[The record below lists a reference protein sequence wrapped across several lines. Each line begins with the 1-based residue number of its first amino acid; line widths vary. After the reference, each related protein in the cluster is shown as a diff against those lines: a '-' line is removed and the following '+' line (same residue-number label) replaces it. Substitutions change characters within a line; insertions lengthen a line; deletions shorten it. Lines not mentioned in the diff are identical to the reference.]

1 MAAGG
6 KVFSSQLLPQHPLM
20 AREEEEKAELDA
32 MRRFLAIELIESL
45 LRCSRFAHADKD
57 KEPMNTQY
65 DNDKFIE
72 CQRENAT
79 HVYFAGNAHL
89 IAKGKQDV
97 PWCRIEAIGIYFYAP
112 GKHSSD
118 HYTVWYLKDTPE
130 STQGPVFLK
139 EKELEVKFA
148 WSNYPGGT
156 LAAEIAGV
164 ATALIVFQKQRI
176 RKSGDPDDP
185 NAIHFDDSWS
195 LGRIKLVAAD
205 YARKIAQGEA

>member
-20 AREEEEKAELDA
+20 AREEAEKAELEA
-32 MRRFLAIELIESL
+32 VSNFLANELIESL

-89 IAKGKQDV
+89 IAKEKRDV
-97 PWCRIEAIGIYFYAP
+97 YWCSICGECFHFYAP
-112 GKHSSD
+112 GKNNSSF
-118 HYTVWYLKDTPE
+118 YTAWLPGDAPKDA
-130 STQGPVFLK
+130 QGPVFLK
-139 EKELEVKFA
+139 EKELEIKFS
-148 WSNYPGGT
+148 WGPCPGM
-156 LAAEIAGV
+156 LVYNSAGV
-164 ATALIVFQKQRI
+164 TIAFVAFTTQRI
-176 RKSGDPDDP
+176 RKYGDPDDP
-185 NAIHFDDSWS
+185 NAIKFDDSWS
-195 LGRIKLVAAD
+195 LDRIKNVAAD
-205 YARKIAQGEA
+205 YARKIVRGEL

>member
-65 DNDKFIE
+65 DNDTFIE
-72 CQRENAT
+72 CPCENAT
-79 HVYFAGNAHL
+79 HVYFAGNVHL
-89 IAKGKQDV
+89 IAEEKQDV
-97 PWCRIEAIGIYFYAP
+97 PWCAIRDKCISFHAP
-112 GKHSSD
+112 GKNNFGFYIS
-118 HYTVWYLKDTPE
+118 WYPGDAPA
-130 STQGPVFLK
+130 STQKPVFLK

-148 WSNYPGGT
+148 WSNHFEGV
-156 LAAEIAGV
+156 LKAEVAGV
-164 ATALIVFQKQRI
+164 ATALIVFKKQCI
-176 RKSGDPDDP
+176 RKPGERNDP
-185 NAIHFDDSWS
+185 NAIKFDDSWS
-195 LGRIKLVAAD
+195 LDRIKNVAAD
-205 YARKIAQGEA
+205 YARKIAKEKE

>member
-72 CQRENAT
+72 CPCENAT
-79 HVYFAGNAHL
+79 HVYFAGNVHL
-89 IAKGKQDV
+89 IAEEKQDV
-97 PWCRIEAIGIYFYAP
+97 FWCIIGGGYFQFYAP
-112 GKHSSD
+112 GKSNFGFYIS
-118 HYTVWYLKDTPE
+118 WYPGYAPA

-139 EKELEVKFA
+139 ERELEVTF
-148 WSNYPGGT
+148 
-156 LAAEIAGV
+156 IAGGGY
-164 ATALIVFQKQRI
+164 
-176 RKSGDPDDP
+176 KSLCAICGGREVLAISLVKNCVHTGDT
-185 NAIHFDDSWS
+185 IHFEFDDTWTIAQ
-195 LGRIKLVAAD
+195 IKAEAEKMV
-205 YARKIAQGEA
+205 RKIAQGEA

>member
-1 MAAGG
+1 
-6 KVFSSQLLPQHPLM
+6 
-20 AREEEEKAELDA
+20 
-32 MRRFLAIELIESL
+32 
-45 LRCSRFAHADKD
+45 
-57 KEPMNTQY
+57 MNTNNGGAMF
-65 DNDKFIE
+65 DNKKFIE
-72 CQRENAT
+72 CPREEAT

-89 IAKGKQDV
+89 IAEVKQDV
-97 PWCRIEAIGIYFYAP
+97 FWCRICGECFHFYAP
-112 GKHSSD
+112 GKNNSSF
-118 HYTVWYLKDTPE
+118 YTAWYPGDAPA

-205 YARKIAQGEA
+205 YARKIARGEL